1 MWELVAAFVGQSA
14 VIVFAATLLVR
25 YSDALGEH
33 LKLGRTLA
41 GFLLL
46 AVATSLPELF
56 VGCSAAMLGE
66 IDLAAGNLLGSSLFN
81 LLILA
86 ILDLCTKTRGRMF
99 NRDALDHAMTAVA
112 SMLLTVLVLAFILL
126 KLNINFGGI
135 GVGSL
140 AIGFA
145 YLFTVRM
152 IYHDQQFGLANAEA
166 AEENENE
173 IEIGFGRSVAGYV
186 LLTAVIFYIAPK
198 LAETSGKLATESGLG
213 GTFFGTTFVAL
224 ITSLPEAIT
233 TFSALRLGLTDM
245 AIGNILGSNTF
256 NMVMFIALD
265 LSYGKPLL
273 SSIAPIHAITASAVI
288 LVTCVALLGLLYRV
302 KKRWW
307 VFEPDAVLVIILVV
321 GSLTLLYRLG
331 AIE

>member
-56 VGCSAAMLGE
+56 VGCSAAMIGE

-86 ILDLCTKTRGRMF
+86 ILDLCTKTRGQMF

-126 KLNINFGGI
+126 KLDIDFGGI

-152 IYHDQQFGLANAEA
+152 IYHDQQFGLANAES
-166 AEENENE
+166 AEDDE
-173 IEIGFGRSVAGYV
+173 IEIGFGRSVIGYV
-186 LLTAVIFYIAPK
+186 LLTGVIFFIAPK
-198 LAETSGKLATESGLG
+198 LAKTSGDLAAESGLG

-233 TFSALRLGLTDM
+233 TFSALRMGFTDM

-265 LSYGKPLL
+265 LTYGKPLL
-273 SSIAPIHAITASAVI
+273 SSIDKIHAITASAVI

-307 VFEPDAVLVIILVV
+307 VFEPDAVLVIILVL